1 MTLLRPL
8 FFSAVLLLSAPA
20 GSFSQTALSYFPD
33 EITVTGMTRL
43 PLTAG
48 GELTSRWSNGLGIT
62 AEAGY
67 MPEFYLTSILF
78 AIEKMGALSTEEAEL
93 IQSALANSLVLGVS
107 GGWKPFK
114 TWGFTLS
121 GGYQYFTLGGG
132 VAPANQISS
141 GTGRKLPAAEN
152 PKNELGLEASVH
164 QVQARLGYEWVI
176 EKHWV
181 PTVSVTGFYTFHSAA
196 RITTNGNET
205 FRSKEM
211 QSFADASESEL
222 TTLLDTWFHFG
233 TLNLG
238 IGYRF

>member
-1 MTLLRPL
+1 MNRILAFLT
-8 FFSAVLLLSAPA
+8 AVLSVLTFPITGL
-20 GSFSQTALSYFPD
+20 SQTSLSYFPE
-33 EITVTGMTRL
+33 EITLSGITRL

-48 GELTSRWSNGLGIT
+48 GELNLRWDNGLGVT
-62 AEAGY
+62 GEAGV

-78 AIEKMGALSTEEAEL
+78 AIEKLGALTTEEAEL
-93 IQSALANSLVLGVS
+93 IQSALSNSLVIGVS

-132 VAPANQISS
+132 VAPATQISS
-141 GTGRKLPAAEN
+141 GTGKKLPITEN

-164 QVQARLGYEWVI
+164 QIQARLGYEWVI

-181 PTVSVTGFYTFHSAA
+181 PAISVTGFYTFKSTA
-196 RITTNGNET
+196 RITTNDSET

-211 QSFADASESEL
+211 QSFADGSEAEL
-222 TTLLDTWFHFG
+222 TQLLDTWFHFG
-233 TLNLG
+233 TLNLSV
-238 IGYRF
+238 GYRF